1 MNILTIT
8 SPAFENNEL
17 KPKKYAAG
25 GENLSPP
32 LNIEG
37 IPEGTKSLV
46 LIVDDLDTPMK
57 ITWNHWVMWNIP
69 PADEIGEDS
78 APGIQGRNTA
88 RRNSY
93 DGPSPPF
100 GTHRYFFKVY
110 ALDTNLDLNP
120 NASKKDVEKAMEG
133 HILAKGELIGLY
145 HK

>member
-1 MNILTIT
+1 MNMLTIT
-8 SPAFENNEL
+8 SPAFENNKL
-17 KPKKYAAG
+17 MPKKYAAG
-25 GENLSPP
+25 GENISPP
-32 LNIEG
+32 LNIG
-37 IPEGTKSLV
+37 GMPEGTKSLV
-46 LIVDDLDTPMK
+46 LIVDDPDTPMK

-69 PADEIGEDS
+69 PTSRIEEGS
-78 APGIQGRNTA
+78 ALGVQGRNTA

-110 ALDTNLDLNP
+110 ALDTNLDLDP
-120 NASKKDVEKAMEG
+120 NASKKDVERAMEN